1 MSLTRRRILDALA
14 RHIAATGLARYNP
27 DGIYSASTVPA
38 IFVGQMP
45 PTPDAALL
53 LNIYND
59 SRDRDPDRAN
69 PDIWVQLRGRTPG
82 RDPRTTDDL
91 LDALFDV
98 LDNARHYV
106 MPGGVR
112 VAVSQREVT
121 ATADPDEN
129 GRYTRPD
136 SYKFHL
142 NPSE

>member
-1 MSLTRRRILDALA
+1 MKLTRRRILDALA
-14 RHIAATGLARYNP
+14 RHLADAGLARYSP
-27 DGIYSASTVPA
+27 DGMYGTGTLPA
-38 IFVGQMP
+38 IFMGTLP
-45 PTPDAALL
+45 DKPDAALL

-69 PDIWVQLRGRTPG
+69 PDIWVQIRARTPG

-91 LDALFDV
+91 ADALFDQ
-98 LDNARHYV
+98 LDDATHYV
-106 MPGGVR
+106 MPGGVH
-112 VAVSQREVT
+112 VALSQRVVT
-121 ATADPDEN
+121 TSADPDEN